1 MHPVTPRAA
10 ALFLLLTSSVFAL
23 AGPLARAARPAHPLI
38 VAFGRVAL
46 AALVLGALGPRLMV
60 RSLPALTA
68 RQRGVVLGAGALLAA
83 HFALFLWG
91 LDRTSLPAALS
102 LVALEPLSVVLWAW
116 GIFGI
121 RPSRPEQIGVLL
133 ATAGALLVGQGAG
146 AGEHSLTGDLLV
158 LGAVVLFG
166 AYVAAARG
174 VRDALPAQA
183 YAALV
188 YAGAAISLAICLPL
202 VPGALPDPQRAWSIP
217 AHSALYIALLALLP
231 TVIGHTAVQ
240 WAARRMS
247 PALVALVCPG
257 ESLGGIAIGA
267 VWLGTVPTAT
277 EIAGGLIILSGTT
290 IAILAPRSAESRG
303 GA

>member
-1 MHPVTPRAA
+1 MHSVSTRAA
-10 ALFLLLTSSVFAL
+10 ALFLLLTSSVFAM

-46 AALVLGALGPRLMV
+46 AAVVLGALGPRLV
-60 RSLPALTA
+60 LRSLPSLTA

-116 GIFGI
+116 GLFGL

-146 AGEHSLTGDLLV
+146 AGEHSVTGDLLV

-188 YAGAAISLAICLPL
+188 YAGAAISLAVCLPL
-202 VPGALPDPQRAWSIP
+202 VPGALTDAWPMP

-277 EIAGGLIILSGTT
+277 EIAGGIIILSGTT
-290 IAILAPRSAESRG
+290 IAILAPRGAESRG
-303 GA
+303 AA

>member
-1 MHPVTPRAA
+1 MHSVSTRAA
-10 ALFLLLTSSVFAL
+10 ALFLLLTSSVFAM

-46 AALVLGALGPRLMV
+46 AAVVLGALGPRLV
-60 RSLPALTA
+60 LRSLPSLTA

-116 GIFGI
+116 GLFGL

-146 AGEHSLTGDLLV
+146 AGEHSVTGDLLV

-188 YAGAAISLAICLPL
+188 YAGAAISLAVCLPL
-202 VPGALPDPQRAWSIP
+202 VPGALASSWPMP

-277 EIAGGLIILSGTT
+277 EIAGGIIILSGTT
-290 IAILAPRSAESRG
+290 IAILAPRGAESRG
-303 GA
+303 AA

>member
-1 MHPVTPRAA
+1 MHSVSTRAA
-10 ALFLLLTSSVFAL
+10 ALFLLLTSSVFAV

-46 AALVLGALGPRLMV
+46 AAVVLGALGPRLV
-60 RSLPALTA
+60 LRSLPSLTA

-116 GIFGI
+116 GLFGI

-146 AGEHSLTGDLLV
+146 AGEHSVTGDLLV

-174 VRDALPAQA
+174 VRDALPAHA

-202 VPGALPDPQRAWSIP
+202 VPGALTGAWPMP
-217 AHSALYIALLALLP
+217 AHSAVYIALLALLP

-267 VWLGTVPTAT
+267 LWLSAVPTAT
-277 EIAGGLIILSGTT
+277 EIVGGLIILSGTT
-290 IAILAPRSAESRG
+290 IAILAPRGAESRG
-303 GA
+303 SA